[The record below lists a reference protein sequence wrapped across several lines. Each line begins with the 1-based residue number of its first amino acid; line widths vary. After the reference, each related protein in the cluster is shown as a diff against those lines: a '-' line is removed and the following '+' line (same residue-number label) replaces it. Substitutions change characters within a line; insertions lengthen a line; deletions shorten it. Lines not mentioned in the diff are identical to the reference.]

1 MDHIRYFFQ
10 VGLNETPLAQ
20 IKENRMN
27 HPKLLIL
34 LSVLLLT
41 TFAVQGQQILIRAG
55 RLIDTNQKT
64 VKKNVDILVEGNRI
78 IKVGKNLES
87 ASASIIDL
95 SNKTV
100 LPGRQSFIKQILI
113 APWKPLKRQS
123 KY

>member
-1 MDHIRYFFQ
+1 
-10 VGLNETPLAQ
+10 
-20 IKENRMN
+20 MN

-34 LSVLLLT
+34 LSALLLT

-55 RLIDTNQKT
+55 RLIDTNLKT

-95 SNKTV
+95 TQRRFII
-100 LPGRQSFIKQILI
+100 LPLFLSTTLGYKN
-113 APWKPLKRQS
+113 
-123 KY
+123 

>member
-1 MDHIRYFFQ
+1 
-10 VGLNETPLAQ
+10 
-20 IKENRMN
+20 MN

-34 LSVLLLT
+34 LSALLLT

-55 RLIDTNQKT
+55 RLIDTNLKT

-100 LPGRQSFIKQILI
+100 LPGLI
-113 APWKPLKRQS
+113 DGHTHICLTPDYSSNPPVLYKTNTYRTKSNFDPLLHGTPE
-123 KY
+123 